1 MVINATPSPE
11 SHLRQDQLNAILS
24 SMAEG
29 LIAVDREEKVIL
41 MNQAAGIMLR
51 LAPQAAIGRDIR
63 EIFQLERASFSV
75 DQNQPIAPPVT
86 RAIREKNIISVNLID
101 DLQIRNSAGGT
112 FPIAMMAAPLLVE
125 GEVDGAIIIFRDITR
140 DKEVDRAKTEFVS
153 LASHQ
158 LKTPLSAIN
167 WYAETMLEQEIGKL
181 NRKQKEY
188 LENLYSSNRRMIE
201 LVNSLLNVS
210 RIDLGT
216 FAVEPKPT
224 DLRQIADSVIAEF
237 NPVVAEK
244 RIELAKLYAADL
256 PSINVDPKL
265 TRIIFQN
272 YLSNAIKYTPPG
284 GTVTVEL
291 SKVGGEIVWRVADSG
306 FGIPAADHHKI
317 FTKLFR
323 SENVREQEADGTGL
337 GLYIVKSIMEA
348 VGGRVWFDSLEGQ
361 GSTFY
366 AALPLAGM
374 PARSGAKGLI

>member
-1 MVINATPSPE
+1 MDDAAAMPPLSP
-11 SHLRQDQLNAILS
+11 LRQDQLNAILS

-29 LIAVDREEKVIL
+29 LIAVDRSEKIIL

-51 LAPQAAIGRDIR
+51 LAPQAAVGKDIR
-63 EIFQLERASFSV
+63 EVFVLERGNSSTVREAL
-75 DQNQPIAPPVT
+75 APPVS
-86 RAIREKNIISVNLID
+86 RAMAEKNIISFSLRD
-101 DLQIRNSAGGT
+101 DLQLKNSAGVS
-112 FPIAMMAAPLLVE
+112 FPVAMMVAPLLVA
-125 GEVDGAIIIFRDITR
+125 GEVDGAIVIFRDVAR

-188 LENLYSSNRRMIE
+188 LENLYNSNRRMIE

-216 FAVEPKPT
+216 FAIEPKPT
-224 DLRQIADSVIAEF
+224 DLRELADSVVAELA
-237 NPVVAEK
+237 PILAEK
-244 RIELAKLYAADL
+244 RIDLSKLYATGL
-256 PSINVDPKL
+256 PILSVDPKL
-265 TRIIFQN
+265 TRIVFQN
-272 YLSNAIKYTPPG
+272 YLSNAVKYTPPA
-284 GTVTVEL
+284 GTIAVEL
-291 SKVGGEIVWRVADSG
+291 SRVGEEIVWRVADSG
-306 FGIPAADHHKI
+306 FGIPASDQHKI

-323 SENVREQEADGTGL
+323 AENIRDQEADGTGL

-348 VGGRVWFDSLEGQ
+348 VGGRVWFESLEGQ

-366 AALPLAGM
+366 AAFPLTGM
-374 PARSGAKGLI
+374 PARSGAKGLA